1 MIAFVLILSIVWLMV
16 AVWRL
21 LAYRQHVVA
30 YARGMVA
37 YRTNNWKGRT
47 EAWSMAAATYDEFI
61 ELIEAIIACDLCEA
75 FAELCDVTHGIVNT
89 IALLLLGSWMKNTVV
104 YQFLYELCP
113 LTAWKHGDRY
123 LKYGCVR
130 SLNHHNEDGSAK
142 KHVCSGDKEKIANLK
157 LCLTNI

>member
-1 MIAFVLILSIVWLMV
+1 MIPFILMLCIVWLIV
-16 AVWRL
+16 SVWRL
-21 LAYRQHVVA
+21 IAYRQHVTA

-37 YRTNNWKGRT
+37 YRTNNWKGRA

-61 ELIEAIIACDLCEA
+61 ELIEAIVA
-75 FAELCDVTHGIVNT
+75 FESFEVIAELCDVTHGIVNT
-89 IALLLLGSWMKNTVV
+89 IALLVLGSWMKNTVV
-104 YQFLYELCP
+104 YRFLYLLCP

-142 KHVCSGDKEKIANLK
+142 KHVCSGDGEKISNIKRGLK
-157 LCLTNI
+157 NI